1 MANNTKKVKTPAENE
16 VHMNF
21 GIVPRLEKDIPSSVE
36 TKVSGKRYVAW
47 GTDNKFP
54 EYLWDLYL
62 RSALEQSIIN
72 GIADYVHG
80 SGVTKVNPSIKA
92 DQINKDGETLDDI
105 LDKILIDYPIFGGFA
120 LNIIFSYEHQ
130 ISEIYWLDMRKVR
143 VDEYE
148 RKAYVCDKWAWG
160 VKPIEYALFDRKVL
174 EASWKTDKPI
184 NSCVF
189 YYKGKITRG
198 IYPVPMYNGALAAIE
213 TSTEI
218 ANFHL
223 RNILN
228 NMEPSAIIT
237 FKNGVPTEEEKK
249 KIEKKMIEKFS
260 GSSNAGKFMLNFCD
274 DAEHGVEVARL
285 SEDKMDEKFKS
296 LNESTMKEIFIA
308 FRATPALFGVNPD
321 NNGFSK
327 EEFLQAFE
335 LYNKTMIQPIQKEV
349 VRCFNKIYD
358 VDNAFSFIPFELS
371 PSENIS
377 E

>member
-1 MANNTKKVKTPAENE
+1 MDKEVK
-16 VHMNF
+16 MSF
-21 GIVPRLEKDIPSSVE
+21 GIVPRIEKEIPSSEEVK
-36 TKVSGKRYVAW
+36 TSGKKFLSW
-47 GTDNKFP
+47 GQDNQFP
-54 EYLWDLYL
+54 EYLWDLYM
-62 RSALEQSIIN
+62 RSSVEQSIIN

-80 SGVTKVNPSIKA
+80 EGVTSIDPSINA
-92 DQINKDGETLDDI
+92 DKINNDGETLNDI

-120 LNIIFSYEHQ
+120 LNIIFNYEHK

-143 VDEYE
+143 IDEFE
-148 RKAYVCDKWAWG
+148 RKAFVSDKWGWG
-160 VKPIEYALFDRKVL
+160 CKPIEYILFDKKVL
-174 EASWKTDKPI
+174 EASWNTDNPI

-189 YYKGKITRG
+189 YYKGKITRSV
-198 IYPVPMYNGALAAIE
+198 YPVPMYSGALAAIE

-223 RNILN
+223 NNILN

-249 KIEKKMIEKFS
+249 KIENKMKEKFR
-260 GSSNAGKFMLNFCD
+260 GSNNAGKFMLNFCD
-274 DAEHGVEVARL
+274 DNEHGVEITRL

-296 LNESTMKEIFIA
+296 LSESTMKEIFIA
-308 FRATPALFGVNPD
+308 FRATPALFGVNPE

-335 LYNKTMIQPIQKEV
+335 LYNKTMISPIQKEV
-349 VRCFNKIYD
+349 VRCFNKIYG

-371 PSENIS
+371 PAQNIS

>member
-1 MANNTKKVKTPAENE
+1 MENNE
-16 VHMNF
+16 VKMSF
-21 GIVPRLEKDIPSSVE
+21 GIVPRNERPIPVCSE
-36 TKVSGKRYVAW
+36 NKVSGKKYLAW
-47 GTDNKFP
+47 GVDNQFP
-54 EYLWDLYL
+54 EYLWGLYT
-62 RSALEQSIIN
+62 RSAIEQSIIN

-80 SGVTKVNPSIKA
+80 EGVTNVNPVIKEGR
-92 DQINKDGETLDDI
+92 INKDGETLDDI

-120 LNIIFSYEHQ
+120 LNIIFNYDHEV
-130 ISEIYWLDMRKVR
+130 SEIYWLDMRKVR

-148 RKAYVCDKWAWG
+148 RKAFVCDKWSWG
-160 VKPIEYALFDRKVL
+160 SKPIEYALFDRKVL
-174 EASWKTDKPI
+174 EASWKTDNPI

-189 YYKGKITRG
+189 YYKGKITRSVYPLP
-198 IYPVPMYNGALAAIE
+198 IYHGALAAIE

-274 DAEHGVEVARL
+274 DGEHGVEVSRL

-296 LNESTMKEIFIA
+296 LSESTMKEIFIA
-308 FRATPALFGVNPD
+308 FRATPALFGVNPEG
-321 NNGFSK
+321 NGFSK

-335 LYNKTMIQPIQKEV
+335 LYNKTMILPMQKEI
-349 VRCFNKIYD
+349 VRCFNKIYN
-358 VDNAFSFIPFELS
+358 VDSSFSFIPFELS

>member
-1 MANNTKKVKTPAENE
+1 MENKLE
-16 VHMNF
+16 FSV
-21 GIVPRLEKDIPSSVE
+21 VPRVSREIPVPTESK
-36 TKVSGKRYVAW
+36 TTGKKYISW
-47 GTDNKFP
+47 GPDNQFP
-54 EYLWDLYL
+54 EYLWKLYG

-72 GIADYVHG
+72 GICDYVAG
-80 SGVTKVNPSIKA
+80 DGVANVDPVINA
-92 DQINKDGETLDDI
+92 EAINKDGDTLNDLI
-105 LDKILIDYPIFGGFA
+105 EKVVLDYAIFGGFA
-120 LNIIFSYEHQ
+120 LNIIFNYNHK

-148 RKAYVCDKWAWG
+148 RKAYVADKWSWG
-160 VKPIEYALFDRKVL
+160 SKPIEYVLFDKAVL
-174 EASWKTDKPI
+174 EESWKTKDPI
-184 NSCVF
+184 NSCV
-189 YYKGKITRG
+189 YYFKGKITRS

-223 RNILN
+223 KNILN

-249 KIEKKMIEKFS
+249 KIEKKMIDKFS
-260 GSSNAGKFMLNFCD
+260 GSSNAGKFLLNFCED
-274 DAEHGVEVARL
+274 GEHGVEVSRL

-296 LNESTMKEIFIA
+296 LNESTMREIFVA
-308 FRATPALFGVNPD
+308 FRATPALFGVNPE

-335 LYNKTMIQPIQKEV
+335 LYNKTMILPIQKTI

-358 VDNAFSFIPFELS
+358 VDKAFDFIPFELS
-371 PSENIS
+371 PSQNIS